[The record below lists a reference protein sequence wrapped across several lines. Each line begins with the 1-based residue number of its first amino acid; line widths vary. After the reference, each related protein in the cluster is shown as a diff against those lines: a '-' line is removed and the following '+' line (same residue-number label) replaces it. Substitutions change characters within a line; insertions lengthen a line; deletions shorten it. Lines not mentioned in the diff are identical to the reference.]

1 MSDAVKPAHTNIDP
15 VPPEIRKAF
24 VTDDEVLQF
33 MVAENYGWTR
43 DIYLDARQTLEMP
56 EELTPQEAAV
66 VDTIEDFDDRRC
78 VYESILDGCVEMA
91 HEICAVTGWADHRRK
106 SPSVWIG
113 FGSSH
118 GEAVASL
125 TAWPDTDRSS
135 MPRIM

>member
-91 HEICAVTGWADHRRK
+91 HEICAVTGWADLPPEVSKRMDWIWELARR
-106 SPSVWIG
+106 G
-113 FGSSH
+113 C
-118 GEAVASL
+118 
-125 TAWPDTDRSS
+125 
-135 MPRIM
+135 RIPNGMA